1 MLSHEPKNYALL
13 GYDAAL
19 TLRGV
24 AFRSSRAQPYGEAF
38 LRRAL
43 RRLLAGDAAG
53 VRDVYLETLSAI
65 KRRELP
71 TREVSSRVRLT
82 KTPEHYL
89 AARETRRELAYEA
102 MLLAGRNE
110 WEVGHRV
117 RVYRTSAGTGGLVD
131 DDAVGDA
138 DARDYDIDYY
148 ARLLLDTFAARL
160 SRALTPLD
168 FDAVFADP
176 EQLMLFAPS
185 LEDVR
190 PILTVA
196 FAG

>member
-1 MLSHEPKNYALL
+1 
-13 GYDAAL
+13 
-19 TLRGV
+19 
-24 AFRSSRAQPYGEAF
+24 
-38 LRRAL
+38 
-43 RRLLAGDAAG
+43 
-53 VRDVYLETLSAI
+53 
-65 KRRELP
+65 
-71 TREVSSRVRLT
+71 
-82 KTPEHYL
+82 
-89 AARETRRELAYEA
+89 

-110 WEVGHRV
+110 WDIGHRV
-117 RVYRTSAGTGGLVD
+117 RVYRTSAGTGGLAD

-138 DARDYDIDYY
+138 DARDYDVDYY

-185 LEDVR
+185 LEDAR